1 VSEENPTVEGDLLE
15 GDELTQVGPLIEA
28 SARVIVPKK
37 GKLFESDGSVGVC
50 IIRPCVSRGRRLR
63 GLSPIYTPKMLE
75 QNAGVFGGWHMF
87 MDHLSEQMVEA
98 VRKRERS
105 IRELGGRI
113 LVEGLHFASDFRR
126 KDDADFGYR
135 PGGVIGRAI
144 PQPPVR
150 AMLEADPEILHTSI
164 NAYPTG
170 AREGQM
176 WGQKGMLV
184 EGIRRKPQ
192 GSVDWVLRGGAGGH
206 VLSED
211 EALAVSL
218 LEAYYDAAP
227 DDMAGLDD
235 ITMEQ
240 LAEAVKDRNPKL
252 HVQLTEA
259 MSGKATCPDCGKSFP
274 ADALAAHMKSEHG
287 GKPGKGKKAAKVA
300 EGDDFLT
307 PEDLAEA
314 LREQREELSRDFAT
328 KLSEHDD
335 SVKEAAE
342 QMLAE
347 RAGYTSLEEEARKL
361 IEKAGL
367 PPMWE
372 EQLRARYTVLPSGPA
387 PGLANLAESEK
398 DDGTKVTLVEALHTS
413 IDKDVQHAA
422 KMIREAGGTAVVRG
436 LGGLVSESAN
446 SAGGAAAA
454 GARTPTP
461 TWRDGLLTV
470 KEGESEDDAL
480 AEMLREG
487 AA

>member
-1 VSEENPTVEGDLLE
+1 MSDEHPTVEGDLLE
-15 GDELTQVGPLIEA
+15 ADELSQAGPLIEA
-28 SARVIVPKK
+28 TARVIVPKK

-50 IIRPCVSRGRRLR
+50 IIRPCVSRGRALR
-63 GLSPIYTPKMLE
+63 GLRPIYTPKMLE
-75 QNAGVFGGWHMF
+75 QNASVFGGWHMF

-113 LVEGLHFASDFRR
+113 LVEGLHFSSDFRR
-126 KDDADFGYR
+126 KDDADFGYH

-150 AMLEADPEILHTSI
+150 SMLEADPEILHTSI
-164 NAYPTG
+164 NAWPTG

-235 ITMEQ
+235 ITLEQ
-240 LAEAVKDRNPKL
+240 LTEAVKDRNPKL

-259 MSGKATCPDCGKSFP
+259 MGGTAKCPDCGKSFP
-274 ADALAAHMKSEHG
+274 ADALAAHIKSEHG
-287 GKPGKGKKAAKVA
+287 KPAKSAKVK
-300 EGDDFLT
+300 EDDVEYLT
-307 PEDLAEA
+307 ADDLAEA
-314 LREQREELSRDFAT
+314 LSAQADELTRGFAT
-328 KLSEHDD
+328 KLSEHDQA
-335 SVKEAAE
+335 VQERAE
-342 QMLAE
+342 QLLEE
-347 RAGYTSLEEEARKL
+347 RAGYTQLEAAAKKL

-367 PPMWE
+367 PPTWQ
-372 EQLRARYTVLPSGPA
+372 EQLLSRYTVLPSGPTS
-387 PGLANLAESEK
+387 GLANLSESEK
-398 DDGTKVTLVEALHTS
+398 DDGTKVTLLEALQAS
-413 IDKDVQHAA
+413 IEKDVQHAA
-422 KMIREAGGTAVVRG
+422 KMIREAGGTATVRG
-436 LGGLVSESAN
+436 LGGLVTESAN
-446 SAGGAAAA
+446 DAGGRP
-454 GARTPTP
+454 GAHTPTP
-461 TWRDGLLTV
+461 AWREGLDLNL
-470 KEGESEDDAL
+470 KEGESADDAL
-480 AEMLREG
+480 AAMVREG
-487 AA
+487 LA

>member
-1 VSEENPTVEGDLLE
+1 MSDEDPTVEGDLLE
-15 GDELTQVGPLIEA
+15 ADELSQAGPLIEA
-28 SARVIVPKK
+28 TARVIVPKK

-50 IIRPCVSRGRRLR
+50 IIRPCVSRGRALR
-63 GLSPIYTPKMLE
+63 GLRPIYTPKMLE

-113 LVEGLHFASDFRR
+113 LVEGLHFSSDFRR
-126 KDDADFGYR
+126 KDDADFGYH

-164 NAYPTG
+164 NAWPTG
-170 AREGQM
+170 AREGKM

-235 ITMEQ
+235 ITMEE

-252 HVQLTEA
+252 HIQLTEA
-259 MSGKATCPDCGKSFP
+259 MTAPKG
-274 ADALAAHMKSEHG
+274 
-287 GKPGKGKKAAKVA
+287 GKGKADDDEDDKDLFPGKKGKKGKGAKVT
-300 EGDDFLT
+300 EGEVEYLT
-307 PEDLAEA
+307 ADDLAEA
-314 LREQREELSRDFAT
+314 LSEQADELTRGFAT
-328 KLSEHDD
+328 KLSEHDQA
-335 SVKEAAE
+335 VQERAE
-342 QMLAE
+342 QLLAE
-347 RAGYTSLEEEARKL
+347 RAGYTSLETEAKKL

-367 PPMWE
+367 PPTWE
-372 EQLRARYTVLPSGPA
+372 QQLLSRYTVLPSGPA
-387 PGLANLAESEK
+387 QGLANLSESEK
-398 DDGTKVTLVEALHTS
+398 DDGTKVTLLEALRES

-422 KMIREAGGTAVVRG
+422 KMIREAGGTATVRG

-446 SAGGAAAA
+446 DAGGRP

-461 TWRDGLLTV
+461 AWREGLDFNL
-470 KEGESEDDAL
+470 KEGESADDAL
-480 AEMLREG
+480 AEMVREG
-487 AA
+487 LA